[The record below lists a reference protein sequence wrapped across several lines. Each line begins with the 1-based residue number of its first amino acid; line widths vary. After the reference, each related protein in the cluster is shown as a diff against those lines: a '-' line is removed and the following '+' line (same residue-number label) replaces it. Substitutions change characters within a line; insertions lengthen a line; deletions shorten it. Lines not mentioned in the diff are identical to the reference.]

1 MSTILKDPKS
11 LEDELVRMLAGFSQ
25 MHLPSVMDEVNRWHP
40 PIDVMEID
48 DKFII
53 IAEIAGI
60 STSDVSISQTDDIII
75 IRGNRH
81 ENLTHSS
88 PMFHHMEINYGP
100 FERNIKLPARFIGGN
115 VSASYKN
122 GFLKIE
128 ISPNNTTGRTISID

>member
-1 MSTILKDPKS
+1 MSTVLKDPKS

-40 PIDVMEID
+40 PIDVMEVD

-60 STSDVSISQTDDIII
+60 STNEVSITQADDVIT
-75 IRGNRH
+75 IRGHRH

-88 PMFHHMEINYGP
+88 PMFHHMEISYGP
-100 FERNIKLPARFIGGN
+100 FERNIKLPARFIGGS
-115 VSASYKN
+115 VSASYNN
-122 GFLKIE
+122 GFLRVE
-128 ISPNNTTGRTISID
+128 INSNTTTGKTINID